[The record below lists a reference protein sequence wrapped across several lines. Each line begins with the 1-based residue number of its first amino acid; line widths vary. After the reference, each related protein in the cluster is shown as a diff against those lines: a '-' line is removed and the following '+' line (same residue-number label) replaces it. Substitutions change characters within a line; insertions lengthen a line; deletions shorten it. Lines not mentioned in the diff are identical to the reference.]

1 MNKNRALL
9 VGARFF
15 LALVEWLERCGS
27 PLRHFVTPPPAGEAM
42 GLRPSLLKEEGSTSK
57 GAHKG
62 RPYKVR
68 CGVELLAGEGFGE
81 DVEEGGEDFGVFF

>member
-1 MNKNRALL
+1 
-9 VGARFF
+9 
-15 LALVEWLERCGS
+15 
-27 PLRHFVTPPPAGEAM
+27 M